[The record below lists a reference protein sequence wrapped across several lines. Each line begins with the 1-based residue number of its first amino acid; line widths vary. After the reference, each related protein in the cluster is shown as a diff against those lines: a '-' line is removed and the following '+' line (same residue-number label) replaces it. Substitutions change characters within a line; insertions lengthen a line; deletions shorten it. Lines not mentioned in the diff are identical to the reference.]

1 MQKSGEKKKKKK
13 SPKYFQVYAYLSS
26 ISFPT
31 LITRPGLLPHLTMGS
46 LRQNIR
52 MNIECSCAEKNMAR
66 ESITLSVKWRF
77 KLIETAPYR
86 ARRDKD
92 FHGFHL
98 GKRDFDLNSFAY
110 FIIRKFSPCNIH
122 SLPRKEVTRRKRLI
136 SQQKKRWSLKK
147 FTLRIMGT
155 KALIFL

>member
-1 MQKSGEKKKKKK
+1 MQKSGEKKKKKIL

-31 LITRPGLLPHLTMGS
+31 LITHPGLLPHLTMGS
-46 LRQNIR
+46 LRQCIR
-52 MNIECSCAEKNMAR
+52 MNIECLRKKTWLR
-66 ESITLSVKWRF
+66 KSITLSVKWRF

-92 FHGFHL
+92 FYGFHL

-136 SQQKKRWSLKK
+136 SQQKKRSSLKK